1 MEAKSLSIFSISCL
15 SILLLLLMI
24 TNMEP
29 VSSTA
34 TATTKAS
41 STSYITYVQT
51 ACSSTTYP
59 EDCYNS
65 LSSYASTI
73 KANPQ
78 KLCKAA
84 LTVTLKATKNASAVI
99 KSLSKMKGLPPGDSA
114 VIKDCADNVKDS
126 VDRLKQSLKALK
138 NLRGY
143 DREFQ
148 LANMK
153 TWASAALTDHI
164 TCADAINDG
173 NVSSSVNRKINTR
186 IRYLERLTSNLLAIL
201 NSLNH

>member
-29 VSSTA
+29 VSA

-41 STSYITYVQT
+41 STTYITYVQT

-65 LSSYASTI
+65 LSSYASAI

-138 NLRGY
+138 NLQGY

-186 IRYLERLTSNLLAIL
+186 IQYLARLTSNLLAIL
-201 NSLNH
+201 NSLNY